1 MKSATGSNQ
10 GATAAQDDIFAQL
23 LSDKPKVCEF
33 DAPKTKLGTPHR
45 EMPTFCLSHVL
56 TPNQNWKK
64 NKMSSLRATFGLFVP
79 LVGAAC
85 STRRMPR
92 SMLTTWVCG
101 LCEVNGPQVDRAL
114 VKGSRRSRCQHD
126 HTKET
131 NGRRPPKRPHNPNK
145 KGEIK
150 KTTKPNQPTSQPH
163 TGTDQKPTPTGADRR
178 QERTRT
184 PHPPAQGRKAP
195 MASRMLGEQAS
206 KQVNHGH
213 ATR

>member
-1 MKSATGSNQ
+1 M
-10 GATAAQDDIFAQL
+10 L
-23 LSDKPKVCEF
+23 
-33 DAPKTKLGTPHR
+33 DAGKLFVGTR
-45 EMPTFCLSHVL
+45 ILYGCVTENTNNYL
-56 TPNQNWKK
+56 
-64 NKMSSLRATFGLFVP
+64 SLRQ
-79 LVGAAC
+79 
-85 STRRMPR
+85 
-92 SMLTTWVCG
+92 

-145 KGEIK
+145 KGE
-150 KTTKPNQPTSQPH
+150 KTTKPNQPTGQPH
-163 TGTDQKPTPTGADRR
+163 TGTDQKPTPAGADRR

-213 ATR
+213 ATRYLGVAGNLGTYNFIISLSISGLSD